1 MYLRDHIPLKT
12 IFAIALFGLSS
23 CGKSFLDTRLDTQPI
38 EHNIDDNYKS
48 LIQMANAPYAYLS
61 QRNEFSALD
70 GNLFAAVTDEAV
82 QTNNVGDVYLFNNG
96 NWGAFNNPDDR
107 YNMYYSG
114 IYSVNYFLEYLA
126 KKGGDYKALLAVNRD
141 TITQD
146 ARVNYQN
153 DVASM
158 GWSIAEAHVLRG
170 YYYFELIKRYGGVPL
185 LTKTFNVN
193 EKPAIAASSF
203 QEVVDYIVTEIDSYK
218 NQMQANWQTTSL
230 FANQDGRFNQGA
242 ALMLKARVL
251 LYAASPLHNPG
262 NDVAKWQRA
271 AKAAAEALQFADR
284 MDNAGGKNA
293 LDNNY
298 RNYFLGS
305 NTLNSAETIMA
316 IRYTANN
323 DLERANYPVAT
334 AGGRS
339 GITPTENLVSAY
351 EKLDN
356 FSSSMP
362 YANRDPRLGY
372 TVVVNGSDWNNRT
385 IDQSAGGTDDMKR
398 MNASKTGYYLKK
410 FVNDNVDL
418 INNAINTHNW
428 PLFRYG
434 ELLLIYSEA
443 MNEAYGPDQ
452 GNGFGMT
459 AREAINKLRARPSV
473 NMPNVQA
480 GGKADFRLAI
490 KHERQV
496 ELAFENHRYWDLIR
510 WGDAPNVLNQTIYGT
525 TITKSGS
532 GSVVYGKKAVQNR
545 VFVAPKMNFYPFPQ
559 AEIYISGGLLVQNQG
574 W

>member
-1 MYLRDHIPLKT
+1 MYLRDHISFKS
-12 IFAIALFGLSS
+12 IFALALLGLSS

-38 EHNIDDNYKS
+38 EHNIDDNYNS
-48 LIQMANAPYAYLS
+48 LIQLANAPYAYLS

-82 QTNNVGDVYLFNNG
+82 QTNSVGDVYLFNNG

-114 IYSVNYFLEYLA
+114 IYSANYFLEYLT

-141 TITQD
+141 TITQE
-146 ARVNYQN
+146 ARVKYQN
-153 DVASM
+153 DVVSM
-158 GWSIAEAHVLRG
+158 GWSIAEVHVLRA

-185 LTKTFNVN
+185 LTKTFSVN

-203 QEVVDYIVTEIDSYK
+203 QDIVDFIVTEIDSHHSK
-218 NQMQANWQTTSL
+218 LQPNWKTSA

-262 NDVAKWQRA
+262 NDIVKWQRA
-271 AKAAAEALQFADR
+271 AKAAAEALKFADR
-284 MDNAGGKNA
+284 MDDAGGKNA

-298 RNYFLGS
+298 RNYFLGN

-316 IRYTANN
+316 IRYTASN

-351 EKLDN
+351 EKLGD

-362 YANRDPRLGY
+362 YANRDPRLEY
-372 TVVVNGSDWNNRT
+372 TIVFNGSNWNNRN
-385 IDQSAGGTDDMKR
+385 IDQSAGGTDDMTR

-410 FVNDNVDL
+410 FVNDNVNL
-418 INNAINTHNW
+418 INNAINPHNW

-452 GNGFGMT
+452 ANGFGLT
-459 AREAINKLRARPSV
+459 AREALNKLRARPSV
-473 NMPNVQA
+473 HMPAVQA
-480 GGKADFRLAI
+480 NGKADLRTAI

-510 WGDAPNVLNQTIYGT
+510 WGDAATVLNQTIYGA
-525 TITKSGS
+525 TITKNGS
-532 GSVVYGKKAVQNR
+532 GSVIYGTKAVQNR
-545 VFVAPKMNFYPFPQ
+545 VFVAPKMNLYPFPQ
-559 AEIYISGGLLVQNQG
+559 AEINISGGLLVQNPG

>member
-1 MYLRDHIPLKT
+1 MYLHDHIPFK
-12 IFAIALFGLSS
+12 IIVALALLGLSG
-23 CGKSFLDTRLDTQPI
+23 CGKSFLDTRLDTQPT
-38 EHNIDDNYKS
+38 EHNIDDNYNS
-48 LIQMANAPYAYLS
+48 LMQLANAPYAYLS

-70 GNLFAAVTDEAV
+70 GNLFAAATDEAV

-107 YNMYYSG
+107 YTMYYSG
-114 IYSVNYFLEYLA
+114 IYSANYFLEYLA

-141 TITQD
+141 TITQES
-146 ARVNYQN
+146 RTKYLN

-158 GWSIAEAHVLRG
+158 GWSIAEAHVLRA

-193 EKPAIAASSF
+193 EKPPIAASSF
-203 QEVVDYIVTEIDSYK
+203 QEVVDFIVTEIDGHQ
-218 NQMQANWQTTSL
+218 NALQPNWKTSA
-230 FANQDGRFNQGA
+230 FANQDGRFNRGA

-251 LYAASPLHNPG
+251 LYAASPLHNSG
-262 NDVAKWQRA
+262 NDKSKWQRA

-284 MDNAGGKNA
+284 MDDGGGKNK

-298 RNYFLGS
+298 RNYFLGN
-305 NTLNSAETIMA
+305 NTLNSDETIMA

-334 AGGRS
+334 PGGRS

-372 TVVVNGSDWNNRT
+372 TIVVDGSNWNNRT

-398 MNASKTGYYLKK
+398 TNASKTGYYLKK
-410 FVNDNVDL
+410 FVNDNVNL
-418 INNAINTHNW
+418 INNAINPHNW

-434 ELLLIYSEA
+434 ELLLIYAEA

-452 GNGFGMT
+452 TNGFGMT
-459 AREAINKLRARPSV
+459 AREVLNKLRARPSV
-473 NMPNVQA
+473 DMPGVQA
-480 GGKADFRLAI
+480 SGQADFRTAV

-510 WGDAPNVLNQTIYGT
+510 WGDAAKVLNQTIYGA
-525 TITKSGS
+525 TITKNGS
-532 GSVVYGKKAVQNR
+532 GAVVYGTKPVQNR
-545 VFVAPKMNFYPFPQ
+545 VFDAPKMNFYPFPQ
-559 AEIYISGGLLVQNQG
+559 AEIHISGGLLVQNPG